1 MAAAADGPCLLSLIC
16 CFAHQSQPGR
26 PAETRAAPHCSLH
39 PLLPQELS
47 WKGLLDVPVHR
58 VSTQP
63 FLSVLPFCALTLG
76 TALVLLLKLMLL
88 RLHSQSCSGPCC
100 CAASSISAEEAQGIC
115 SQMGPGTHFFTPA
128 FPVPHAEASLRPSEI
143 SFCLHT
149 LVSDMKVAVTSSE
162 DESAMIK
169 AGSNVEMS
177 IVRWQSWYYSN
188 WLCGL
193 LSESRDTCKCNVCLF
208 HVGNHRACSGE

>member
-16 CFAHQSQPGR
+16 CFAHQSQPGMCR
-26 PAETRAAPHCSLH
+26 DQSSSTLQPSPPPATGAQLEGAAGSV
-39 PLLPQELS
+39 
-47 WKGLLDVPVHR
+47 GGVPVHR

-63 FLSVLPFCALTLG
+63 FLSVLPFCFLTLG
-76 TALVLLLKLMLL
+76 TALVLLLELMLL

-143 SFCLHT
+143 SSAFTHSCLT
-149 LVSDMKVAVTSSE
+149 
-162 DESAMIK
+162 
-169 AGSNVEMS
+169 
-177 IVRWQSWYYSN
+177 
-188 WLCGL
+188 
-193 LSESRDTCKCNVCLF
+193 
-208 HVGNHRACSGE
+208 